1 MSLIFIMAR
10 PVLMEPSLFTQKD
23 SGKVI
28 ILDNSLSMAYR
39 EEKGER
45 YDLARKAVKEL
56 LENFKGQIT
65 IIPTASIHEKPL
77 QGVNIRWMKSEEAL
91 REFSSL
97 PLSYGRGDLNASLQL
112 AYQKLKE
119 MKMAKEIF
127 IISDGTRGDWE
138 DVNLSQLKVIPADAG
153 MTFLRIGD
161 ARKDSNFTV
170 KEVGFV
176 EREPVVGVRS
186 RVEVTLSN
194 LSDRSGSTLVQ
205 LFLSGIKVDQKSI
218 DLKANSEGKVYFE
231 LSFDKKGWVNGEV
244 RLSGDNLPL
253 DDIFYFPLKGREKI
267 KVLIVDGAPKV
278 SLKESESYYL
288 VNALR
293 PGHSEES
300 PFIPWVITEEEL
312 ARIDT
317 NPYEAVV
324 MMNVGQPQGSKLA
337 SILESGKPV
346 LLFLGDRVIPEEYNR
361 IPLFPWR
368 VGEMKEAEIQR
379 PIRIA
384 RIDYHHDFLTPF
396 SGSGGESLRGASF
409 RRHFKVEGSMKNLL
423 TLENRDPLL
432 VMSGIGRSKIFLFT
446 SSGDLDWNDF
456 PLKAAYLP
464 FIQGMV
470 KEAAGLFKDSIPW
483 NIRFGET
490 SRGKVRSTQMIG
502 PQGGPG
508 IYQSFLPS
516 GELRQGVNIPF
527 EESDLGKLTDEEI
540 KKKFGKKD
548 IKIVEYKEGVLSGLQ
563 TSRKEIWP
571 YLLTLMLIILGLEM
585 VIANV
590 PGRKE

>member
-1 MSLIFIMAR
+1 
-10 PVLMEPSLFTQKD
+10 
-23 SGKVI
+23 
-28 ILDNSLSMAYR
+28 MAYR

-218 DLKANSEGKVYFE
+218 DLKANSEGKV
-231 LSFDKKGWVNGEV
+231 SFDKKGWVNGEV

-253 DDIFYFPLKGREKI
+253 DDIFYFPLKVREKI

-432 VMSGIGRSKIFLFT
+432 VMSGIGRS
-446 SSGDLDWNDF
+446 
-456 PLKAAYLP
+456 LK
-464 FIQGMV
+464 
-470 KEAAGLFKDSIPW
+470 
-483 NIRFGET
+483 R
-490 SRGKVRSTQMIG
+490 
-502 PQGGPG
+502 
-508 IYQSFLPS
+508 
-516 GELRQGVNIPF
+516 
-527 EESDLGKLTDEEI
+527 
-540 KKKFGKKD
+540 
-548 IKIVEYKEGVLSGLQ
+548 
-563 TSRKEIWP
+563 
-571 YLLTLMLIILGLEM
+571 
-585 VIANV
+585 
-590 PGRKE
+590 